1 MRVVVLNANP
11 LGMIAN
17 PKGRARSLGCQKWAD
32 KLVAAG
38 VRVIVPEIADY
49 EVRRELIRRGA
60 TTSLARLDGVKGL
73 FEYVPIT
80 TDIML
85 RAAELWAQARQT
97 GRPTSG
103 PDALDADCILAAT
116 ALIAAGPNDVVTV
129 ATDNVAHLGQFVD
142 ARPWEQIPA

>member
-1 MRVVVLNANP
+1 MRLVLLNANP
-11 LGMIAN
+11 LGMVAN
-17 PKGRARSLGCQKWAD
+17 PKGRARALACQQWAWG
-32 KLVAAG
+32 LVAAK

-60 TTSLARLDGVKGL
+60 TTSLRRLDHIKAGL
-73 FEYVPIT
+73 EYIPIS

-85 RAAELWAQARQT
+85 RSAELWALARQT
-97 GRPTSG
+97 GRPTAS

-116 ALIAAGPNDVVTV
+116 ALIAARPGDVVTV
-129 ATDNVAHLGQFVD
+129 ATDNVAHVGQFVD

>member
-1 MRVVVLNANP
+1 MRVVGLDSGP
-11 LGMIAN
+11 LGMVAN
-17 PKGRARSLGCQKWAD
+17 PRARPWGLRCQQWARD
-32 KLVAAG
+32 LAAAG

-60 TTSLARLDGVKGL
+60 TASLVRLDQIKVL
-73 FEYVPIT
+73 LEYVPIT

-85 RAAELWAQARQT
+85 RAAELWAQARKT
-97 GRPTSG
+97 GRPTAG

-116 ALIAAGPNDVVTV
+116 ALIAAGRGDVVTV
-129 ATDNVAHLGQFVD
+129 ATDNVAHLGQFID